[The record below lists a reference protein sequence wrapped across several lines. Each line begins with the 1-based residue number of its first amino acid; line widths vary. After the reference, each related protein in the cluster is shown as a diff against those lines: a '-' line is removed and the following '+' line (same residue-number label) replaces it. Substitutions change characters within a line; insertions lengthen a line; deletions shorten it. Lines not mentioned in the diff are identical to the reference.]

1 MRHILIACFLLL
13 SACGVAPAPT
23 ATPQPSPTT
32 APTATPATVSFSKLS
47 LDSVLIQSGDLPAGV
62 SGEQIRSVA
71 PPAFK
76 SVPLAE
82 YTIDQRFQKNGQV
95 SGGVTVFVYK
105 TVDEAEAAYAEILKG
120 MDSGRG
126 SDPTFGSVAVSAD
139 SYLANT
145 AFSSAL
151 FVRCSTTVHIQM
163 SGVAEKSAASYAQRL
178 DKRLQSLVCQP
189 GEIASNAT
197 PRPTATPLPTATP
210 KPKETPIVI
219 NGKGDDIVNVN
230 KWTGFAAMRITAT
243 GARNFTIWNYDKDG
257 KKKDLLVNTIG
268 DYAGIVL
275 LDVYDR
281 EKTTRLEV
289 TSSGTW
295 KFEILPIPDLV
306 AINRIAV
313 CPDCNVGYTGKG
325 DDVVYVLV
333 KDGYTPDLMKIEAP
347 NATRNFIVQSVSA
360 SDGLSLLVN
369 KIGPYSGTTILPK
382 DTFFFSVRA
391 TGPWKATITGKPK

>member
-1 MRHILIACFLLL
+1 M
-13 SACGVAPAPT
+13 
-23 ATPQPSPTT
+23 
-32 APTATPATVSFSKLS
+32 
-47 LDSVLIQSGDLPAGV
+47 LIQSGDLPAGV

-120 MDSGRG
+120 MDSGRR

-295 KFEILPIPDLV
+295 KFEILPVDSLIPDRGIY
-306 AINRIAV
+306 APETYEGI
-313 CPDCNVGYTGKG
+313 G
-325 DDVVYVLV
+325 DDIFLIGG
-333 KDGYTPDLMKIEAP
+333 KPDLIKIEAP
-347 NATRNFIVQSVSA
+347 NSKRNFVVKVLTRSGDI
-360 SDGLSLLVN
+360 SLVIN
-369 KIGPYSGTTILPK
+369 KVGAYTGTAILPEG
-382 DTFFFSVRA
+382 TMLVMVNA
-391 TGPWKATITGKPK
+391 VGPWKATITAK